1 MNAPFFMNRALF
13 GQSDL
18 LQKEGGLSLLNSF
31 MLTPDNYLISEDE
44 KEPESMVVEEP
55 KQSTLIEEPPNQ
67 SEYGIIKEPQNQ
79 SEYGIIK
86 EPQNQSN
93 YGIIKEPQNQSEYG
107 IIRERRVPLSL
118 SRHTPRERDS
128 IFWCMYFAINGPHDA
143 HNSTNLM
150 MNEKKAMSDFFNKNP
165 TSLKNINHRITLA
178 KINEIK
184 CDLMTKPFMTG
195 VESFIPCAVYY
206 KRPIFVFFEEIDSYF
221 LFRDKTYVSDD
232 ENDDETILIY
242 ANGGRYSLET
252 CKAKTSEFVRNKMS
266 SCFFLHDCEKVMSG
280 ISAYNVEE
288 LKNYYKIVFK
298 RRLEDE
304 DPRFTKTQYHEK
316 ILLKCYSVV
325 KNVINL
331 NKS

>member
-31 MLTPDNYLISEDE
+31 MLTPDNYLTSEKE
-44 KEPESMVVEEP
+44 KPSLEPEPESMV
-55 KQSTLIEEPPNQ
+55 IEEE
-67 SEYGIIKEPQNQ
+67 SKK
-79 SEYGIIK
+79 S
-86 EPQNQSN
+86 SN
-93 YGIIKEPQNQSEYG
+93 ENVSGEVSV
-107 IIRERRVPLSL
+107 REAL
-118 SRHTPRERDS
+118 SRETLSRETLSREVSVRKETRYTPREKDS
-128 IFWCMYFAINGPHDA
+128 IFWCIYFAVNGPHDA

-165 TSLKNINHRITLA
+165 TALKNINHRITLA

-206 KRPIFVFFEEIDSYF
+206 KRPIFVLFEEIDSYF

-232 ENDDETILIY
+232 DSDDDTILIY

-252 CKAKTSEFVRNKMS
+252 CKTKTSEFVRKNMTS
-266 SCFFLHDCEKVMSG
+266 YYFLHDCEKVMSG
-280 ISAYNVEE
+280 ISAYHVEE
-288 LKNYYKIVFK
+288 LKNYYNIVFK
-298 RRLEDE
+298 RRPDDE
-304 DPRFTKTQYHEK
+304 DPRFTKKEYHEK
-316 ILLKCYSVV
+316 LLLKCYAVV
-325 KNVINL
+325 KNIINL

>member
-1 MNAPFFMNRALF
+1 MNAPFFMNRVLF

-31 MLTPDNYLISEDE
+31 MLTPDNYLTSEEE
-44 KEPESMVVEEP
+44 KPLCESDNRMV
-55 KQSTLIEEPPNQ
+55 IEEDH
-67 SEYGIIKEPQNQ
+67 PQPTVIDKPVEFA
-79 SEYGIIK
+79 SASPIVRATPSPTRYI
-86 EPQNQSN
+86 
-93 YGIIKEPQNQSEYG
+93 
-107 IIRERRVPLSL
+107 
-118 SRHTPRERDS
+118 PREKDS
-128 IFWCMYFAINGPHDA
+128 IFWCIYFAINGPHDA

-150 MNEKKAMSDFFNKNP
+150 MNEKKTMSDFFNKNP
-165 TSLKNINHRITLA
+165 TVLKNINHRITLA

-232 ENDDETILIY
+232 ENDNESILIY

-252 CKAKTSEFVRNKMS
+252 CKTKTSEFLRNKMA

-280 ISAYNVEE
+280 ISAYRVEE
-288 LKNYYKIVFK
+288 LKHYYNIVFK
-298 RRLEDE
+298 RRPDDE
-304 DPRFTKTQYHEK
+304 DPRFTKTEYHEK
-316 ILLKCYSVV
+316 ILLKCYAVV
-325 KNVINL
+325 KNIINL

>member
-1 MNAPFFMNRALF
+1 
-13 GQSDL
+13 
-18 LQKEGGLSLLNSF
+18 
-31 MLTPDNYLISEDE
+31 
-44 KEPESMVVEEP
+44 
-55 KQSTLIEEPPNQ
+55 
-67 SEYGIIKEPQNQ
+67 
-79 SEYGIIK
+79 
-86 EPQNQSN
+86 
-93 YGIIKEPQNQSEYG
+93 
-107 IIRERRVPLSL
+107 
-118 SRHTPRERDS
+118 
-128 IFWCMYFAINGPHDA
+128 
-143 HNSTNLM
+143 
-150 MNEKKAMSDFFNKNP
+150 MSDFFNKNP

-206 KRPIFVFFEEIDSYF
+206 KRPIFVLFEEIDSYF
-221 LFRDKTYVSDD
+221 LFKDKTYVSDD

-252 CKAKTSEFVRNKMS
+252 CKTKTSEFVRNKMS

-325 KNVINL
+325 KNIINL

>member
-1 MNAPFFMNRALF
+1 MNAPFFMNRVLF

-18 LQKEGGLSLLNSF
+18 LQKEGGLSLLHSF
-31 MLTPDNYLISEDE
+31 MLTPDNYLTSEEE
-44 KEPESMVVEEP
+44 KPLCEPDNRMV
-55 KQSTLIEEPPNQ
+55 IEE
-67 SEYGIIKEPQNQ
+67 EEEDHPQPTVIDKPVEFA
-79 SEYGIIK
+79 SASPIVRATPSPTRYI
-86 EPQNQSN
+86 
-93 YGIIKEPQNQSEYG
+93 
-107 IIRERRVPLSL
+107 
-118 SRHTPRERDS
+118 PREKDS
-128 IFWCMYFAINGPHDA
+128 IFWCIYFAINGPHDA

-150 MNEKKAMSDFFNKNP
+150 MNEKKTMSDFFNKNP
-165 TSLKNINHRITLA
+165 TVLKNINHRITLA

-232 ENDDETILIY
+232 ENDNESILIY

-252 CKAKTSEFVRNKMS
+252 CKTKTSEFLRNKMA

-280 ISAYNVEE
+280 ISAYRVEE
-288 LKNYYKIVFK
+288 LKNYYNIVFK
-298 RRLEDE
+298 RRPDDE
-304 DPRFTKTQYHEK
+304 DPRFTKTEYHEK
-316 ILLKCYSVV
+316 ILLKCYAVV
-325 KNVINL
+325 KNIINL